1 MAEPP
6 PPPPRRPEGRP
17 AFDSDLFDQETPV
30 RSPAQSALDAAD
42 SGSNPFMAGVASQSA
57 PTNPFLSAPMAAPSP
72 SAPRVADGAPV
83 STGQPR
89 AIRPPAGAPLIVRVG
104 AASPEVRDAH
114 AEFRRGAW
122 QRPLI
127 LVLVAGAV
135 VFGMTLLPS
144 EDKAT
149 PSPEQLAKSPPAA
162 VIGRSLPPGRTTD
175 EDVRAAEEKQLR
187 AKPED
192 EAAKAER
199 PSDIPA
205 ERDFAGAFKAAAN

>member
-1 MAEPP
+1 VRTAAQLPLNAAE
-6 PPPPRRPEGRP
+6 
-17 AFDSDLFDQETPV
+17 A
-30 RSPAQSALDAAD
+30 
-42 SGSNPFMAGVASQSA
+42 GSNPFMADLPSQSE
-57 PTNPFLSAPMAAPSP
+57 PTNPFLSAPTAAPSAPSP
-72 SAPRVADGAPV
+72 SAPRAAERAPA

-89 AIRPPAGAPLIVRVG
+89 VIPPPAGAPLIVRVG

-127 LVLVAGAV
+127 LVLVAAGV

-144 EDKAT
+144 ADKEA
-149 PSPEQLAKSPPAA
+149 PSPEELAKSPAPA

-187 AKPED
+187 AKPE
-192 EAAKAER
+192 ESAAPAER